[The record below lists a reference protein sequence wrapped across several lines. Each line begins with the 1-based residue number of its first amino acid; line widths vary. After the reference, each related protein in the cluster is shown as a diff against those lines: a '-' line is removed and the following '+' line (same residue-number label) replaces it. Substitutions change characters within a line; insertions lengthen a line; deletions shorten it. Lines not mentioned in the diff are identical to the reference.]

1 MPVRSVVARAERSF
15 ARAFA
20 ALVSALATLFVL
32 SQVYRNTN
40 ALIAPEL
47 AAELRLSPASL
58 GGMGAA
64 FFFAFALMQLP
75 TGILIDRWGPRLAIA
90 RSQFFAVAGMTLAS
104 VSHSIH
110 TLTLAM
116 ALMAV
121 GASGNL
127 VGSLVVCGRWLP
139 SDRFATMAGVM
150 IALGGIGHVLATKP
164 LALVI
169 QAVGWRHTYLILA
182 GLVAVAGLLVYVVV
196 RDSPPGKENENDKS
210 RPRESLLGGLRGT
223 WEVLRSADLR
233 HILVMTALGPAALF
247 TLRALW
253 AGPFFADVY
262 GLDPEGRGDALFFMA
277 AGIILGNL
285 MYGPLDRRFDTRKG
299 VVTFGAICLAV
310 TLATLAV
317 IPAAPLGLA
326 IGLMGL
332 IGVFATFDVVLFA
345 HGRSLFPHHLSGRA
359 VTTVNLALFT
369 GVGLLQFITGFVV
382 REAHTHGLSPADAY
396 RLVFGMLATS
406 CLLGLLLY
414 RTGKDAPPSQDKW
427 R

>member
-1 MPVRSVVARAERSF
+1 MARVDRHF
-15 ARAFA
+15 ARAFV
-20 ALVSALATLFVL
+20 ALISALATLFVL
-32 SQVYRNTN
+32 SQIYRNTN

-47 AAELRLSPASL
+47 AIELGLSPAAV
-58 GGMGAA
+58 GGMGAS
-64 FFFAFALMQLP
+64 FFFTFALMQLP
-75 TGILIDRWGPRLAIA
+75 IGILIDRWGPRRAIA
-90 RSQFFAVAGMTLAS
+90 RAQVFAVAGMILAS
-104 VSHSIH
+104 ASDSIGV
-110 TLTLAM
+110 LTLAM
-116 ALMAV
+116 VLMAI

-127 VGSLVVCGRWLP
+127 VGSLVIYGRWLP
-139 SDRFATMAGVM
+139 SDRFATIAGVM

-169 QAVGWRHTYLILA
+169 QSLGWRGTYLLLA
-182 GLVAVAGLLVYVVV
+182 GLVAIAGLVVYVVV
-196 RDSPPGKENENDKS
+196 RDAPPGREEEHDRS
-210 RPRESLLGGLRGT
+210 RPRESLLGSLRGT
-223 WEVLRSADLR
+223 WEVLRSPDLR
-233 HILVMTALGPAALF
+233 HIMVMIALGPAALF

-299 VVTFGAICLAV
+299 VVTFGAICLAI
-310 TLATLAV
+310 TLATLALV
-317 IPAAPLGLA
+317 PTASLGLA

-359 VTTVNLALFT
+359 VTTVNLALFM
-369 GVGLLQFITGFVV
+369 GVGLLQFASGFVV
-382 REAHTHGLSPADAY
+382 REAHAHGLAPADAY
-396 RLVFGMLATS
+396 RLVFGMLALT
-406 CLLGLLLY
+406 CLSGLALY
-414 RTGKDAPPSQDKW
+414 RTGKDAPPSQDRW

>member
-1 MPVRSVVARAERSF
+1 MPRVDRHF

-20 ALVSALATLFVL
+20 ALISALATLFVL
-32 SQVYRNTN
+32 SQIYRNTN

-47 AAELRLSPASL
+47 AAELGLSPAAL

-64 FFFAFALMQLP
+64 FFFTFALMQLP

-90 RSQFFAVAGMTLAS
+90 RSQVFAVTGMVLAS
-104 VSHSIH
+104 VSHSIGM
-110 TLTLAM
+110 LTLAM
-116 ALMAV
+116 ALMAI

-139 SDRFATMAGVM
+139 SDRFATIAGVM

-169 QAVGWRHTYLILA
+169 QSLGWRGTYLLLA
-182 GLVAVAGLLVYVVV
+182 GLVAIAGLLVYVIV
-196 RDSPPGKENENDKS
+196 RDAPPGKEAEQDKA
-210 RPRESLLGGLRGT
+210 RPRESLLGSLRGT
-223 WEVLRSADLR
+223 WEVLRSPDMR

-285 MYGPLDRRFDTRKG
+285 VYGPMDRRFDTRKG
-299 VVTFGAICLAV
+299 VVTFGAICLA
-310 TLATLAV
+310 TTLAV
-317 IPAAPLGLA
+317 LALVPAAPLWLA
-326 IGLMGL
+326 ITLMGL

-359 VTTVNLALFT
+359 VTTVNLALFI
-369 GVGLLQFITGFVV
+369 GVGLLQFASGFVV
-382 REAHTHGLSPADAY
+382 REAHAHGLTPADAY
-396 RLVFGMLATS
+396 RLVFGMLALT
-406 CLLGLLLY
+406 CLSGLALY
-414 RTGKDAPPSQDKW
+414 RTGKDAPPSQDRW

>member
-1 MPVRSVVARAERSF
+1 MARVDRNF

-20 ALVSALATLFVL
+20 ALISALATLFVL

-47 AAELRLSPASL
+47 AVELGLSPAAL

-64 FFFAFALMQLP
+64 FFFTFALMQLP
-75 TGILIDRWGPRLAIA
+75 TGILIDRWGPRRAIA
-90 RSQFFAVAGMTLAS
+90 RSQFFAVAGMVLAS
-104 VSHSIH
+104 ASHSISM
-110 TLTLAM
+110 LTLAM
-116 ALMAV
+116 ALMAI
-121 GASGNL
+121 GAAGNL

-139 SDRFATMAGVM
+139 SDRFATIAGVM

-169 QAVGWRHTYLILA
+169 QSLGWRGTYLLLA
-182 GLVAVAGLLVYVVV
+182 GLVAIAGLVVYVVV
-196 RDSPPGKENENDKS
+196 RDAPPGKEEEHDRT
-210 RPRESLLGGLRGT
+210 RPRESLLGSLRGT
-223 WEVLRSADLR
+223 WEVLRSPDLR
-233 HILVMTALGPAALF
+233 HIMVMTALGPAALF

-285 MYGPLDRRFDTRKG
+285 MYGPLDRRFDTRRG
-299 VVTFGAICLAV
+299 VVTFGAICLAMTLT
-310 TLATLAV
+310 TLALV
-317 IPAAPLGLA
+317 PAASLGLA

-345 HGRSLFPHHLSGRA
+345 HGRSLFPPHLAGRA
-359 VTTVNLALFT
+359 VTTVNLALFI
-369 GVGLLQFITGFVV
+369 GVGLLQFISGFVV
-382 REAHTHGLSPADAY
+382 REAHAHGLPPADAY
-396 RLVFGMLATS
+396 RLVFAMLAVS
-406 CLLGLLLY
+406 CVSGLLLY
-414 RTGKDAPPSQDKW
+414 RTGKDAPPSGDRW

>member
-1 MPVRSVVARAERSF
+1 VARVDRHF
-15 ARAFA
+15 ARAFV
-20 ALVSALATLFVL
+20 ALISALATLFVL
-32 SQVYRNTN
+32 SQIYRNTN

-47 AAELRLSPASL
+47 AIELGLSPAAV
-58 GGMGAA
+58 GGMGAS
-64 FFFAFALMQLP
+64 FFFTFALMQLP
-75 TGILIDRWGPRLAIA
+75 IGILIDRWGPRRAIA
-90 RSQFFAVAGMTLAS
+90 RAQVFAVAGMILAS
-104 VSHSIH
+104 ASDSIGV
-110 TLTLAM
+110 LTLAM
-116 ALMAV
+116 VLMAI

-127 VGSLVVCGRWLP
+127 VGSLVIYGRWLP
-139 SDRFATMAGVM
+139 SDRFATIAGVM

-169 QAVGWRHTYLILA
+169 QSLGWRGTYLLLA
-182 GLVAVAGLLVYVVV
+182 GLVAIAGLVVYVVV
-196 RDSPPGKENENDKS
+196 RDAPPGREEEHDRS
-210 RPRESLLGGLRGT
+210 RPRESLLGSLRGT
-223 WEVLRSADLR
+223 WEVLRSPDLR
-233 HILVMTALGPAALF
+233 HIMVMIALGPAALF

-299 VVTFGAICLAV
+299 VVTFGAICLAI
-310 TLATLAV
+310 TLATLALV
-317 IPAAPLGLA
+317 PTASLGLA

-359 VTTVNLALFT
+359 VTTVNLALFM
-369 GVGLLQFITGFVV
+369 GVGLLQFASGFVV
-382 REAHTHGLSPADAY
+382 REAHAHGLAPADAY
-396 RLVFGMLATS
+396 RLVFGMLALT
-406 CLLGLLLY
+406 CLSGLALY
-414 RTGKDAPPSQDKW
+414 RTGKDAPPSQDRW